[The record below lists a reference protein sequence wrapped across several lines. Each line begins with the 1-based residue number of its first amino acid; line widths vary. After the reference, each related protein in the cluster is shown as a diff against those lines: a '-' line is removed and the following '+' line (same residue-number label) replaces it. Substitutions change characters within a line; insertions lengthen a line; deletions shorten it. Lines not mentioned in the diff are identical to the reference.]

1 MKDLYGNFLRQP
13 WSAASLS
20 LIGVMAFFVVF
31 GGVNLVNFIG
41 AASWVN
47 FAANLGIIAIPMGL
61 LMIAGEIDISV
72 GAMVPAGSMTVAIL
86 TGFYELPIAVGIV
99 GALLVGVLVGLING
113 FIAVNTKVPT
123 LIITLGT
130 LMGMQGVV
138 LASAKVLTG
147 QVSVNLNAPPWA
159 KSVFGQLIGNGHQI
173 IIVWWVAVALV
184 LWFLLHHSRIGNWIF
199 ATGGDKVSARNA
211 GIPTDRLTIGLF
223 VLSATSATF
232 VGVCQAIQF
241 NSAQVSGG
249 MGIIFN
255 VIVGAVVGGTLLTG
269 GYGSVAGIFIGSLT
283 FAVVVQGIYFTS
295 IDRNWSNLVVG
306 IMLLAAVALN
316 NRFRKA
322 AINYRPNKAFS

>member
-13 WSAASLS
+13 WAAAVLS

-31 GGVNLVNFIG
+31 GGVNFVSFIQ

-47 FAANLGIIAIPMGL
+47 FAANLGIIAIPVGL

-86 TGFYELPIAVGIV
+86 SGFYELPIAVGIL
-99 GALLVGVLVGLING
+99 GALLVGVVMGLVNG
-113 FIAVNTKVPT
+113 VIAVRTKVPT

-130 LMGMQGVV
+130 LMAMQGVV

-147 QVSVNLNAPPWA
+147 QTSVILNAPPWA
-159 KSVFGQLIGNGHQI
+159 KLLFGQLIGNGHQI
-173 IIVWWVAVALV
+173 IIVWWVVIALV
-184 LWFLLHHSRIGNWIF
+184 LWFFVHQGRVGNWIF

-223 VLSATSATF
+223 VLSASSAAF

-255 VIVGAVVGGTLLTG
+255 VIVGAVVGAPCSPAAMARSPGYSSAPSLLRWWCRASTSPQLTATG
-269 GYGSVAGIFIGSLT
+269 LT
-283 FAVVVQGIYFTS
+283 
-295 IDRNWSNLVVG
+295 WW
-306 IMLLAAVALN
+306 LASCCW
-316 NRFRKA
+316 
-322 AINYRPNKAFS
+322 PQ

>member
-1 MKDLYGNFLRQP
+1 MKQVLGNFLRQP
-13 WSAASLS
+13 WAAAVLS
-20 LIGVMAFFVVF
+20 LIGVTAFFVLV
-31 GGVNLVNFIG
+31 GGVNFGNFIK

-47 FAANLGIIAIPMGL
+47 FAANMGIIAIPVGL

-86 TGFYELPIAVGIV
+86 SGYYELPIVVGVV
-99 GALLVGVLVGLING
+99 GALAVGLLLGLING
-113 FIAVNTKVPT
+113 LIAVRTKVPT

-138 LASAKVLTG
+138 LASANLLTG
-147 QVSVNLNAPPWA
+147 QASVILNAPDWA
-159 KSVFGQLIGNGHQI
+159 KQIFGQLIGNGHQI
-173 IIVWWVAVALV
+173 VIVWWVLIALV
-184 LWFLLHHSRIGNWIF
+184 TWFFVHKGRIGNWIF
-199 ATGGDKVSARNA
+199 ALGGDKVSARNA
-211 GIPTDRLTIGLF
+211 GIPTDKVTIGLF
-223 VLSATSATF
+223 MLSATSAAF

-255 VIVGAVVGGTLLTG
+255 VIVAAVVGGTLLTG
-269 GYGSVAGIFIGSLT
+269 GYGSVLGMFIGTLT
-283 FAVVVQGIYFTS
+283 FAVVIQGIYFTS

-306 IMLLAAVALN
+306 VMLLAAVGLN

-322 AINYRPNKAFS
+322 AINYRPKKEA